1 MHDVYSISDI
11 SSNLITSIS
20 SQVWNQVPSLKSLN
34 LANNRLRAIPS
45 GAFHPLRRLESLS
58 LAANSID
65 SFHKAALTGL
75 DELTSLDVSSNR
87 LAAIIEDS
95 SIVHYTLPKLTKLN
109 FANNSMRQIPAN
121 CTARTKFDVS
131 YLQCVSTVSR
141 LTTLDV
147 RSNDIAIIAEH
158 AFEPLKLRQLLL
170 NTSSLLCDCNLA
182 WIVPWIDSSSIR
194 RSSIQLRCDY
204 PNSFAGLNV
213 MAIDTV
219 NLTCGAVSPLP
230 RILHHPPVKLTTLGG
245 ETIRMKCTAKGA
257 APLAI
262 EWIETSKHRSM
273 DESHVVNMV
282 YAHSKDSENEQ
293 FSSSLELDGFNVGER
308 AEYQCVARNRFGADY
323 SKRTVVEVH
332 EVPILTRNPDH
343 VAMLVGGNAKFNCA
357 AKGFPTPTIQWT
369 KDDGDSFPA
378 ASEKRLH
385 LGVDAIYIVA
395 VKLEDSGAYTC
406 TAENAAGTA
415 HASAILRVYDNS
427 FLPPILSRHS
437 VDMGAT
443 TVLDCTCAVQTGQRI
458 EWTKNGKR
466 LFNDNEAVRKNKIGK
481 KSLSADTQTL
491 TLREARY
498 GAKELEIRAVRVKNP
513 SFRSAHSPTS
523 QSDEKV
529 RGMKRRIFT
538 LRALLVDA
546 TDGGSYEC
554 ELLASTHLLARRTI
568 EVVVNGT
575 SSQQEVEEHRS
586 AQALRFTS
594 ISTRPSEYAQ
604 YFVMAA
610 IPIVLI
616 TTVVVCTWCVCR
628 RRRRR
633 LGMIALREEALMS
646 ASQIKSSHK

>member
-1 MHDVYSISDI
+1 
-11 SSNLITSIS
+11 
-20 SQVWNQVPSLKSLN
+20 
-34 LANNRLRAIPS
+34 
-45 GAFHPLRRLESLS
+45 
-58 LAANSID
+58 
-65 SFHKAALTGL
+65 
-75 DELTSLDVSSNR
+75 
-87 LAAIIEDS
+87 
-95 SIVHYTLPKLTKLN
+95 
-109 FANNSMRQIPAN
+109 
-121 CTARTKFDVS
+121 
-131 YLQCVSTVSR
+131 
-141 LTTLDV
+141 
-147 RSNDIAIIAEH
+147 
-158 AFEPLKLRQLLL
+158 
-170 NTSSLLCDCNLA
+170 
-182 WIVPWIDSSSIR
+182 
-194 RSSIQLRCDY
+194 
-204 PNSFAGLNV
+204 
-213 MAIDTV
+213 
-219 NLTCGAVSPLP
+219 
-230 RILHHPPVKLTTLGG
+230 
-245 ETIRMKCTAKGA
+245 MKCTAKGA

-498 GAKELEIRAVRVKNP
+498 GAKELEIRAV
-513 SFRSAHSPTS
+513 
-523 QSDEKV
+523 
-529 RGMKRRIFT
+529 
-538 LRALLVDA
+538 DA